1 VAYFKDSQELEEI
14 LGGFMEAM
22 RADPEL
28 GPQVRTAG
36 IQTTFNLNDPALTVT
51 IDAVNPATQG
61 GPFNIYYG
69 PPPLDAP
76 IQLALSA
83 DNAHRLWQGALNPM
97 TALAQGDIQVT
108 GPLMQLLTLLP
119 VVQPAFARYR
129 AYLTEIGR
137 PDLIV

>member
-1 VAYFKDSQELEEI
+1 MAYFKNSQELEEI

-28 GPQVRTAG
+28 GPQVRSAG
-36 IQTTFNLNDPALTVT
+36 VQTTFILSDPDLTVT
-51 IDAVNPATQG
+51 IDGVSPPTQP

-69 PPPLDAP
+69 PPPLAAP
-76 IQLALSA
+76 ISLALSA
-83 DNAHRLWQGALNPM
+83 DNAHRLWQGALNPVA
-97 TALAQGDIQVT
+97 ALTQGDIQVT

-129 AYLTEIGR
+129 AYLTAIGR
-137 PDLIV
+137 ADLLV

>member
-1 VAYFKDSQELEEI
+1 
-14 LGGFMEAM
+14 
-22 RADPEL
+22 
-28 GPQVRTAG
+28 
-36 IQTTFNLNDPALTVT
+36 
-51 IDAVNPATQG
+51 
-61 GPFNIYYG
+61 
-69 PPPLDAP
+69 
-76 IQLALSA
+76 
-83 DNAHRLWQGALNPM
+83 M